1 MITTNVITILYRAGA
16 KQQVVCLNKDEAANV
31 WVQIRE
37 AMLVGQPPLLSIEDD
52 STATVISVLEI
63 ASCTLGDIEPL
74 RIEQA
79 PQRERPRP
87 LPAKREERGVMIAN

>member
-1 MITTNVITILYRAGA
+1 MITTNVINILYRAGA

-37 AMLVGQPPLLSIEDD
+37 AMAVGQPLLSIEDD
-52 STATVISVLEI
+52 STATVIAVLEI
-63 ASCTLGDIEPL
+63 ASCTLSDIEPL

-87 LPAKREERGVMIAN
+87 QPVPARVERGALIAN